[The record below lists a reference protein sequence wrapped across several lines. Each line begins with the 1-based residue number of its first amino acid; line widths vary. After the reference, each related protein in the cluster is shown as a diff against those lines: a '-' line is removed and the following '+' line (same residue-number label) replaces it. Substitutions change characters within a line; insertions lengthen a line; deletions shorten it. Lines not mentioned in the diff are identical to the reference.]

1 MGKKIKYSTNFWLNK
16 YISNYDLIYK
26 YNLVNKEEL
35 PLIEEI
41 KLSLNLKDL
50 IINTKN
56 KILNSQEYRLAY
68 FFLFSLFLINPYIH
82 SKPINNNFNTIKQE
96 SDNIYIISIF
106 LKNSKFL
113 DEFFFLL
120 FVEIWSKNLKSKFKL
135 LLKKKIIEKNK
146 NYIISKI
153 PLFILP
159 SFEYFYDISNIQSN
173 YEELFLFILFTF
185 KNIKFKNKK
194 KNIKNLPLF
203 WKII

>member
-1 MGKKIKYSTNFWLNK
+1 MEKKIKYSTNFWLNK
-16 YISNYDLIYK
+16 YISNCDLIYK
-26 YNLVNKEEL
+26 YNLKNKEEL
-35 PLIEEI
+35 PLIEQI

-50 IINTKN
+50 ILNTKN
-56 KILNSQEYRLAY
+56 KNLNSQDYRSAY

-82 SKPINNNFNTIKQE
+82 SKPTNNNFNTIKQE

-106 LKNSKFL
+106 LKNSKYL

-120 FVEIWSKNLKSKFKL
+120 FIEIWSKNLKSKFKL
-135 LLKKKIIEKNK
+135 SLQKKTIEKNK
-146 NYIISKI
+146 NYIVSKI

-185 KNIKFKNKK
+185 QNIKFKSKK
-194 KNIKNLPLF
+194 KSIKNLPLF